1 MEGLPKIAEKVRVSV
16 DITIHPHLMDHHVEG
31 RAILPAVEAMQTL
44 AVSIKTFKPDVD
56 VTCLTDARFDKFLHI
71 PPDRKHIT
79 AFNDISIYE
88 NGNISARLLT
98 KTTSQK
104 TSITRVKEHANVCF
118 SENIKEK
125 PRLPLD
131 LESVLDGITFDIPS
145 ERIYSDLVPFGPAYH
160 NLQDILHISEAGAI
174 ANIRTPI
181 TTDDHD
187 MSELLGSPFTLDAAF
202 HAACV
207 WGQRFAR
214 FTAFP
219 VAFKK
224 RMIFNRT
231 RPGGTYIG
239 RVIPVRTES
248 DLLVFDVWIYNPDGV
263 LFEAVSGIHMRD
275 VSAGRM
281 IPPQWV
287 IADKGFK

>member
-1 MEGLPKIAEKVRVSV
+1 MEGLPKIAEQIRVPV

-31 RAILPAVEAMQTL
+31 RPILPAVEAMQTL
-44 AVSIKTFKPDVD
+44 AASVKAFEPGASVA
-56 VTCLTDARFDKFLHI
+56 CLTDAKFDKFLYI
-71 PPDRKHIT
+71 QPDRESIT
-79 AFNDISIYE
+79 AFNDISVYE
-88 NGNISARLLT
+88 NGNIAARLLT

-104 TSITRVKEHANVCF
+104 SPITRIKEHASVCF

-125 PRLPLD
+125 TRLPLD
-131 LESVLDGITFDIPS
+131 PAPVLEGIIFDIPS

-160 NLQDILHISEAGAI
+160 NLQNTLHISEDGAV

-187 MSELLGSPFTLDAAF
+187 IPELLGSPFTLDAAF

-219 VAFKK
+219 VAFNK
-224 RMIFNRT
+224 RIIVNRT
-231 RPGGTYIG
+231 RPGTTYIS
-239 RVIPVRTES
+239 RVIPVKTKS
-248 DLLVFDVWIYNPDGV
+248 DLLVFDVWIYNSDGV

-281 IPPQWV
+281 TPPPWV
-287 IADKGFK
+287 IAD